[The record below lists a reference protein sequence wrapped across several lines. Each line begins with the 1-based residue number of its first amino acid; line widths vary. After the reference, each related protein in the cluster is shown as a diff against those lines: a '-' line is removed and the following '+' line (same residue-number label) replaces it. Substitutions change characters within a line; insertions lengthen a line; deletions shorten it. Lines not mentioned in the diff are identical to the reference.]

1 MFCKYFLP
9 SLIPMARD
17 PIIDVVYAFAVN
29 YVSFRVSL
37 RFGDSEL
44 QKEFR
49 AILNFYLE
57 ADDKFLVNCS
67 ISADEKID
75 KVYSEYYGANAE
87 AKENLKIKAE
97 NEAVAK
103 NVPETKP
110 VVLKKGKRKHTIAP
124 RGSSHNPVK
133 RYSLGEFDR
142 TELTKVMLNTKN
154 NRKK

>member
-67 ISADEKID
+67 ISADEEFRNIC
-75 KVYSEYYGANAE
+75 
-87 AKENLKIKAE
+87 LK
-97 NEAVAK
+97 
-103 NVPETKP
+103 
-110 VVLKKGKRKHTIAP
+110 
-124 RGSSHNPVK
+124 
-133 RYSLGEFDR
+133 
-142 TELTKVMLNTKN
+142 
-154 NRKK
+154 